1 MVYKKGLNSTKYYSY
16 NFSYPKRAKNLIKFI
31 IVHYTGMK
39 NESNAINRLCDPK
52 AKVSAHYFVKKNG
65 KILNLV
71 PDLYTAWHAGR
82 SYWKNFKLLNNYSIG
97 IEISNPGH
105 SNGYKSFSL
114 NQIKSIK
121 RLLKF
126 LIKNY
131 KINPSNVLGH
141 SDISPDRKKDP
152 GEKFP
157 WKILANKKLS
167 KWHRLNPVYIKKYRK
182 IILSKKEKMG
192 FLRNLYKIGYCKIKN
207 ANEESNIK
215 YLTLA
220 FQRRY
225 RPELVNGKIDKE
237 CFLITK
243 NLLK

>member
-1 MVYKKGLNSTKYYSY
+1 MIYKIGLNSSKNYSY
-16 NFSYPKRAKNLIKFI
+16 NFNCPKRAKNLIKFI
-31 IVHYTGMK
+31 IIHYTGMK
-39 NESNAINRLCDPK
+39 KESDAINRLCDPK
-52 AKVSAHYFVKKNG
+52 AKVSAHYFIKKNG

-82 SYWKNFKLLNNYSIG
+82 SYWKNFKLLNDYSIG

-105 SNGYKSFSL
+105 NNGYKSFPP
-114 NQIKSIK
+114 NQIKSIIK
-121 RLLKF
+121 LLKF
-126 LIKNY
+126 LIKKY
-131 KINPSNVLGH
+131 KVNPSNVLGH
-141 SDISPDRKKDP
+141 SDISPNRKKDP

-157 WKILANKKLS
+157 WKILAKKKLS
-167 KWHRLNPVYIKKYRK
+167 KWHSLNPLFIKKYRK
-182 IILSKKEKMG
+182 IFLSKKEKTG
-192 FLRNLYKIGYCKIKN
+192 FLSNLYKIGYCKIKN
-207 ANEESNIK
+207 VNQNSNMK
-215 YLTLA
+215 YLTIA